1 MYSRPSTGSKS
12 ESDVIESNPEMF
24 SPSSLSVMFVSGV
37 GTKTC
42 VARMFF
48 NESNGFSIKL
58 HRFAPCWWR
67 AAKLRSAPCVPSAEL
82 LGAMQLAKEWGLETG
97 GDVYVDSAAALGV
110 VKRKGNG
117 KLRHIRVGQLWVQE
131 KRETG
136 ELGYHKVDGKTNPS
150 DVLTKAVSR
159 QLMDRACELVGKCIA
174 DGRAVVGL
182 HL

>member
-1 MYSRPSTGSKS
+1 M
-12 ESDVIESNPEMF
+12 
-24 SPSSLSVMFVSGV
+24 
-37 GTKTC
+37 
-42 VARMFF
+42 
-48 NESNGFSIKL
+48 NGFHYIKSWSSTQKSITLSSGEAELVALVKL
-58 HRFAPCWWR
+58 
-67 AAKLRSAPCVPSAEL
+67 SAEL
-82 LGAMQLAKEWGLETG
+82 LGVMQLAKDWGLEKG

-159 QLMDRACELVGKCIA
+159 QLMEKACELVGKCIA